1 MKEVVSCERM
11 KQLDAYTIE
20 KRGIPSCVL
29 MERAALKTVE
39 EMEKV
44 FHKNNTEERF
54 SFCGSGNNGGT
65 ELPLPG
71 SFFFMDIRLS
81 LSRWQGIIPLLPMKP
96 RASFPLHQII
106 MFRL

>member
-44 FHKNNTEERF
+44 FHKNNTEE
-54 SFCGSGNNGGT
+54 
-65 ELPLPG
+65 E
-71 SFFFMDIRLS
+71 DS
-81 LSRWQGIIPLLPMKP
+81 LCLWKRK
-96 RASFPLHQII
+96 
-106 MFRL
+106 

>member
-44 FHKNNTEERF
+44 FHKNNTEEKILCVCRRRRRNCHCPDPF
-54 SFCGSGNNGGT
+54 SSWISG
-65 ELPLPG
+65 
-71 SFFFMDIRLS
+71 
-81 LSRWQGIIPLLPMKP
+81 
-96 RASFPLHQII
+96 
-106 MFRL
+106 

>member
-44 FHKNNTEERF
+44 FHKNNTEEKIL
-54 SFCGSGNNGGT
+54 CVC
-65 ELPLPG
+65 
-71 SFFFMDIRLS
+71 
-81 LSRWQGIIPLLPMKP
+81 
-96 RASFPLHQII
+96 
-106 MFRL
+106 

>member
-44 FHKNNTEERF
+44 FHKNNTEEKILCV
-54 SFCGSGNNGGT
+54 CGSGNNGGDGIAIARI
-65 ELPLPG
+65 L
-71 SFFFMDIRLS
+71 FFMDIRL
-81 LSRWQGIIPLLPMKP
+81 RFMWQEIIPLLPMKP